1 MRQLTMTTTFFA
13 GLQWLIFMFANTV
26 VIPISIG
33 EALALPQAEVVAAIQ
48 RSFIFTGIA
57 CILQGYFG
65 HRLALMEGQS
75 GLWWGVILSLGASA
89 STLGV
94 SLPTLGGSL
103 AIGII
108 ISGFLVTVFGLLGMG
123 ELLKKWFTPVAMAV
137 FLILLANQ
145 LIYIFLVG
153 MLGLTDSDVIN
164 LPVTVFS
171 FFLAS
176 IVIWLNIKGKGIIR
190 NFSLLIGMVV
200 GWAVF
205 VLIFPSKSLH
215 TGGETS
221 SLIAYFP
228 WGEPSFELGI
238 VITVILTGL
247 LNTSN
252 TVATLKGAADVFGQE
267 VSSKKYRSSFFI
279 TGILNMISGVIGVV
293 PYAPYT
299 SSLGFLQSTGIRER
313 APFIV
318 GSVMFIMLGLIPPLG
333 KFFSLMPLS
342 IGHTVL
348 FVAYLQLFGS
358 ALRNIEGLTF
368 TPKTIYR
375 IAIPALLGMTI
386 MNLPAASFSSMPT
399 LIQPLVSNGLLMG
412 ILLALL
418 IDNLIRWDKINH
430 A

>member
-1 MRQLTMTTTFFA
+1 MTTTFFA

-33 EALALPQAEVVAAIQ
+33 EALALPQAEVVSAIQ
-48 RSFIFTGIA
+48 RSFIFTGIS

-103 AIGII
+103 AVGIM
-108 ISGFLVTVFGLLGMG
+108 ISGFLVMFFGLLGMG

-171 FFLAS
+171 FILAA
-176 IVIWLNIKGKGIIR
+176 IVIWLNVKGKGLIR
-190 NFSLLIGMVV
+190 NFSLLIGLVV

-238 VITVILTGL
+238 VMTVVLTGL

-252 TVATLKGAADVFGQE
+252 TVATLKGAADVFEQE
-267 VSSKKYRSSFFI
+267 IPSKKYRASFFI

-318 GSVMFIMLGLIPPLG
+318 GSVMFIMLGFIPPLG
-333 KFFSLMPLS
+333 KFFSLIPLS

-358 ALRNIEGLTF
+358 ALRNIEGLIF

-386 MNLPAASFSSMPT
+386 MNLPTEAFSSMPT

-412 ILLALL
+412 ILLALF
-418 IDNLIRWDKINH
+418 IDNLIDWDKINH

>member
-1 MRQLTMTTTFFA
+1 MTTTFFA

-103 AIGII
+103 AVGIM
-108 ISGFLVTVFGLLGMG
+108 ISGFLVMFFGLLGMG

-171 FFLAS
+171 FILAA
-176 IVIWLNIKGKGIIR
+176 IVIWLNVKGKGLIR
-190 NFSLLIGMVV
+190 NFSLLIGLVV

-238 VITVILTGL
+238 VMTVVLTGL

-252 TVATLKGAADVFGQE
+252 TVATLKGAADVFEQE
-267 VSSKKYRSSFFI
+267 IPSKKYRASFFI

-318 GSVMFIMLGLIPPLG
+318 GSVMFIMLGFTPPLG

-386 MNLPAASFSSMPT
+386 INLPTEAFSSMPT

-412 ILLALL
+412 ILLALF
-418 IDNLIRWDKINH
+418 IDNLIDWDKINH

>member
-1 MRQLTMTTTFFA
+1 MTTTFLA

-26 VIPISIG
+26 VIPLSIG

-57 CILQGYFG
+57 CMLQAFFG

-103 AIGII
+103 AVGII
-108 ISGFLVTVFGLLGMG
+108 ISGFLVMLLGLLGVG
-123 ELLKKWFTPVAMAV
+123 EVLKKWFTPVAMAV

-153 MLGLTDSDVIN
+153 MVGLTDSDVIDV
-164 LPVTVFS
+164 PVTIFS
-171 FFLAS
+171 FILAAL
-176 IVIWLNIKGKGIIR
+176 VIWLNIKGKGIIR

-200 GWAVF
+200 GWAIF
-205 VLIFPSKSLH
+205 AFIFPSKPLH
-215 TGGETS
+215 LGGES
-221 SLIAYFP
+221 ASLIAYFP

-238 VITVILTGL
+238 ILTAILTGL

-252 TVATLKGAADVFGQE
+252 TVATLKGATDVFEQE
-267 VSSKKYRSSFFI
+267 VTAKKYRASFSI
-279 TGILNMISGVIGVV
+279 TGILNMISGVIGLV

-313 APFIV
+313 APFIA
-318 GSVMFIMLGLIPPLG
+318 GSAMFIMLGLIPPLG

-368 TPKTIYR
+368 TPRTIYR
-375 IAIPALLGMTI
+375 IAIPTLLGMTI
-386 MNLPAASFSSMPT
+386 MNLPTEAFSSLPT
-399 LIQPLVSNGLLMG
+399 LIQPLLSNGLLMG

-418 IDNLIRWDKINH
+418 IDNLINWDKIKT
-430 A
+430 

>member
-1 MRQLTMTTTFFA
+1 MATTFFA

-103 AIGII
+103 AVGII
-108 ISGFLVTVFGLLGMG
+108 ISGFLVMVFGLLGMG
-123 ELLKKWFTPVAMAV
+123 EVLKKWFTPVAMAV

-153 MLGLTDSDVIN
+153 MLGLTESDVIN
-164 LPVTVFS
+164 VPVTVFS
-171 FFLAS
+171 FILAA

-238 VITVILTGL
+238 VLTVILTGL

-252 TVATLKGAADVFGQE
+252 TVATLKGAADVFQQE
-267 VSSKKYRSSFFI
+267 VSSKKYRASFSI

-368 TPKTIYR
+368 TSKTIYR

-386 MNLPAASFSSMPT
+386 MNLPTEAFSSMPT

-412 ILLALL
+412 IILALL
-418 IDNLIRWDKINH
+418 IDNLIRWDKIKT
-430 A
+430 